1 MRLRATALLTLALTI
16 ASGCGGPADRVWV
29 TGKVVKGGARYSPP
43 KDQVF
48 SLTFIPLEH
57 QDAEGKTVK
66 GGDPY
71 AAEVNASEST
81 FEVPGPD
88 RLGIPRGK
96 YRVAL
101 TQQLQRPAFDA
112 ARQKSAGKRGKMPL
126 QRDDDMLEGRYGPA
140 SSPIVVEIARSEE
153 VTIDLD
159 KVKPGEPAPS
169 ARAGTRAG
177 GRDR

>member
-1 MRLRATALLTLALTI
+1 MHLRPTALLTLALTF

-29 TGKVVKGGARYSPP
+29 TGKVVQGEAKYRPP
-43 KDQVF
+43 EDQVM

-57 QDAEGKTVK
+57 QDAEGNTVK
-66 GGDPY
+66 GGDLY
-71 AAEVNASEST
+71 AAEVHADAST

-101 TQQLQRPAFDA
+101 TQQLKRA
-112 ARQKSAGKRGKMPL
+112 AYDNAREKSSGKRGRMPV
-126 QRDDDMLEGRYGPA
+126 QRGADMLEGRYGPA

-159 KVKPGEPAPS
+159 KVKPVEPTS
-169 ARAGTRAG
+169 AKANARR

>member
-1 MRLRATALLTLALTI
+1 MRLRATAVLTLALTM

-43 KDQVF
+43 EDQDL

-66 GGDPY
+66 GGDQY
-71 AAEVNASEST
+71 AAEVNASESS

-101 TQQLQRPAFDA
+101 TQQLKRAAYDA
-112 ARQKSAGKRGKMPL
+112 AREKSSGRRGKVPA
-126 QRDDDMLEGRYGPA
+126 QRDADMLDGRYGPT
-140 SSPIVVEIARSEE
+140 SSPIVVEITRAEE

-159 KVKPGEPAPS
+159 KVQPAEPASTAKPN
-169 ARAGTRAG
+169 ARR